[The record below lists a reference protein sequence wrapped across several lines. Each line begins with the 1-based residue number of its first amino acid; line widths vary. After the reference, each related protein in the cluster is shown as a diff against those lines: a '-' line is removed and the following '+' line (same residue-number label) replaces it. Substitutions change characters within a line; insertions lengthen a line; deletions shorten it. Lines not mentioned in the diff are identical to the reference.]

1 MSTNSRVGDAYAYAL
16 LKVLYKD
23 LNFNTFT
30 VLVSDIIDFS
40 ILFNTYPS
48 LGEFLANPTYDT
60 KKKKQFLNDFFGYSL
75 NPIITNF
82 LNLLCDTKRIIH
94 IGSILKLF
102 LEILLKST
110 NSYIVEI
117 QVCTNENYKIDLNKL
132 NLILADWF
140 TKNKKENQVENI
152 NFSCFKEPLL
162 IFTIK
167 QTPELLGGFK
177 LNFITESKVIDFSI
191 AGKIQRISKV
201 LNY

>member
-30 VLVSDIIDFS
+30 ILVSDIIDFS
-40 ILFNTYPS
+40 ILFKTYPS

-60 KKKKQFLNDFFGYSL
+60 KKKKQFLNDFFGSSL
-75 NPIITNF
+75 NSIITNF

-94 IGSILKLF
+94 IASILKLF

-117 QVCTNENYKIDLNKL
+117 EVCKNENYTIDLNKL

-140 TKNKKENQVENI
+140 TKNKKENQIENI

-177 LNFITESKVIDFSI
+177 LNFVTESKVIDFSI
-191 AGKIQRISKV
+191 AGKIQRLNKV

>member
-1 MSTNSRVGDAYAYAL
+1 MSINSRVGDAYAYAL

-40 ILFNTYPS
+40 ILFKTYPII
-48 LGEFLANPTYDT
+48 EKFLSNPTYDS
-60 KKKKQFLNDFFGYSL
+60 KKKKQFLNDFFGSSL
-75 NPIITNF
+75 NPIIINF
-82 LNLLCDTKRIIH
+82 LNLLCDTKRIIN
-94 IGSILKLF
+94 IASILKLF

-117 QVCTNENYKIDLNKL
+117 EVCESKNYKIDLNKL
-132 NLILADWF
+132 NLILSDWF

-167 QTPELLGGFK
+167 ETSELLGGFK

-191 AGKIQRISKV
+191 AGKIQKINKI